1 MRLPRRVSLL
11 LTLSLLTPAATAS
24 AECAWV
30 FWLEVSGPPTHEGSS
45 RPLSGWGTREACE
58 QALTQRLA
66 ADSEKDTS
74 MDVTVDPQAGR
85 PRLWV
90 RRKGH
95 PELLA
100 VYTYVCLPDTVDP
113 RGRRGSERSTLL
125 CFREHR
131 RCGDLDTSRTRAV
144 ACSHA
149 LHPLAAEDDA
159 RRRGVGNTFVI
170 SGTEGPPGAGFRDGV
185 KFADRSAHALLPL
198 VCTAVGA
205 MLLTCMTGHCH

>member
-1 MRLPRRVSLL
+1 MPTTSFSGPCAVASHLGRDCLRRVCVGVLVRSER
-11 LTLSLLTPAATAS
+11 SANPRKFGTA
-24 AECAWV
+24 
-30 FWLEVSGPPTHEGSS
+30 
-45 RPLSGWGTREACE
+45 LSGWGTREACE

-113 RGRRGSERSTLL
+113 RGGK
-125 CFREHR
+125 
-131 RCGDLDTSRTRAV
+131 G
-144 ACSHA
+144 
-149 LHPLAAEDDA
+149 
-159 RRRGVGNTFVI
+159 
-170 SGTEGPPGAGFRDGV
+170 
-185 KFADRSAHALLPL
+185 K
-198 VCTAVGA
+198 
-205 MLLTCMTGHCH
+205 